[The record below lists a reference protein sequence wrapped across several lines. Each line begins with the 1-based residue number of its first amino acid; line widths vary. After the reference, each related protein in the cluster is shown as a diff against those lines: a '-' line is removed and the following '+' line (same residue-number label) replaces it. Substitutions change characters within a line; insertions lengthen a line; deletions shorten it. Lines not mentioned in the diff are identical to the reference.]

1 VTHAGSVVALDLG
14 GTHVSAATVDLS
26 SATVVSATRVRAELV
41 VGADLEEL
49 LGRIVDVA
57 RAAQSGAAD
66 AAGVAAPGPFDY
78 ARGICLLEH
87 KLQALYQVDLRAE
100 LASALSLQPESVR
113 FLNDAEAFLL
123 GEWWAGAARGHDRAL
138 GITIGTGLGSA
149 FLVHGSIVRAGAG
162 VPSGGEL
169 YRVPFHNA
177 PVEQRVSRGAILTRY
192 GDANVDVAEI
202 ARRARDGERRA
213 REAFEAL
220 SADLADFLRPCLAAF
235 APSCLVVGGSIA
247 RSWDLVQAG
256 LESLRAD
263 VAVVTP
269 AEHIDDAALLG
280 AARYVVTERAA

>member
-1 VTHAGSVVALDLG
+1 VTHTGSVLALDLG
-14 GTHVSAATVDLS
+14 GTHVSAATVDVD
-26 SATVVSATRVRAELV
+26 AAAVVTGSRRHAELV
-41 VGADLEEL
+41 AGSSREEL
-49 LGRIVDVA
+49 LNRILRTASAARSGDV
-57 RAAQSGAAD
+57 D

-78 ARGICLLEH
+78 DRGICLLEH
-87 KLQALYQVDLRAE
+87 KLEALHQVDLRAE
-100 LASALSLQPESVR
+100 LASALSLQPENVR

-123 GEWWAGAARGHDRAL
+123 GEAWAGAARGHGRVL

-149 FLVHGSIVRAGAG
+149 FLEQGSIVRAGAG

-169 YRVPFHNA
+169 YRVPFHDA

-192 GDANVDVAEI
+192 GDSKVDVAEI

-213 REAFEAL
+213 YEAFDVL
-220 SADLADFLRPCLAAF
+220 SADLADFLRPWLAAF

-247 RSWDLVQAG
+247 HSWDLLQAG
-256 LESLRAD
+256 LESLCAD

-280 AARYVVTERAA
+280 AARHVVTEGAA